1 MPGIKLLG
9 WSLDFSVASMPHF
22 YIWEFHGQNGIEI
35 RLAMNSLFSCTEG
48 KLFFGKKIPT

>member
-48 KLFFGKKIPT
+48 KLFFEKKKPT